1 MLAWIFVYKC
11 LSPYF
16 QFFWVYR
23 LEWNCGS
30 YEISLYLTFWGTT
43 KLFSTAAEPF
53 YIFTAIHGK
62 SSFSKALPTLVIF
75 LFCLFIFWII
85 AILMGIQWYLIVVFI
100 CIFLMIND
108 VEHLFMCLFSSYIS
122 SLEKCL
128 SRPFPIF
135 ELRVGYFFFFCCI
148 VGVIHLFWINIFYKI
163 DALQIFSPI
172 L

>member
-1 MLAWIFVYKC
+1 MYKC

-16 QFFWVYR
+16 QFFGVYR
-23 LEWNCGS
+23 LEWNCES
-30 YEISLYLTFWGTT
+30 YGNSIFFWGTT
-43 KLFSTAAEPF
+43 KLFSTVAEPF
-53 YIFTAIHGK
+53 YIFTAIHGN
-62 SSFSKALPTLVIF
+62 SSFSKPLPTLVIF

-85 AILMGIQWYLIVVFI
+85 AILMGIEWDLIVVFI

-128 SRPFPIF
+128 SRTFPIF
-135 ELRVGYFFFFCCI
+135 KLRVGFFFSCCI
-148 VGVIHLFWINIFYKI
+148 VGIIYLFWINIFYKI
-163 DALQIFSPI
+163 DGLQIFSPI